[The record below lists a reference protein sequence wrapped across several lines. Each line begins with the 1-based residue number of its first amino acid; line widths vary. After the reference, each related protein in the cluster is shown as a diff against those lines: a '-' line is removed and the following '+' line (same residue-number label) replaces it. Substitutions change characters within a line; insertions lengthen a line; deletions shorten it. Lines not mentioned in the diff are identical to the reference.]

1 MSFFRVLILILLAAF
16 LPVMGLLSARFDGNV
31 KGEFLNPDPAVRLK
45 SGDIILRN
53 GKGVVSTWFR
63 NCSLRDPRYSHA
75 GILLFRKGRWEVA
88 HVQQSDQSGL
98 KLQSLESF
106 TGEGR
111 EWAVYRVKLDESV
124 RQRLILHVV
133 DDHRRG
139 IDFDDNFSL
148 SDGQAMYCT
157 EWVNSVYARAEG
169 ATFSFPLTE
178 CAGFHYFACD
188 NLYLNP
194 RSVLIAKFERP

>member
-1 MSFFRVLILILLAAF
+1 MSSARVLILIILSAF
-16 LPVMGLLSARFDGNV
+16 LPVMGLLSAHFDGDG
-31 KGEFLNPDPAVRLK
+31 KRGFISYDIAGKLK

-53 GKGVVSTWFR
+53 GKGLVSTWFR
-63 NCSLRDPRYSHA
+63 NCSLKDPRYSHA
-75 GILLFRKGRWEVA
+75 GIVLFREGGWVVA

-139 IDFDDNFSL
+139 IDFEDNFSL
-148 SDGQAMYCT
+148 SDVQAIYCT

-178 CAGFHYFACD
+178 CAGFRYFACD

>member
-1 MSFFRVLILILLAAF
+1 MSSARVLILIILSAF
-16 LPVMGLLSARFDGNV
+16 LPVMGLLSAHFDGDG
-31 KGEFLNPDPAVRLK
+31 KRGFISYDIAGKLK

-53 GKGVVSTWFR
+53 GKGLVSTWFR
-63 NCSLRDPRYSHA
+63 NCSLKDPRYSHA
-75 GILLFRKGRWEVA
+75 GIVLFREGGWVVA

-111 EWAVYRVKLDESV
+111 GWAVCRVKIDEPV
-124 RQRLILHVV
+124 RQRLLRLVAE
-133 DDHRRG
+133 DHLIG

-148 SDGQAMYCT
+148 DEGQAMYCT
-157 EWVNSVYARAEG
+157 EWINSVYARAEG
-169 ATFSFPLTE
+169 ADFSFPLTE
-178 CAGFHYFACD
+178 TAGFRYIACD

-194 RSVLIAKFERP
+194 RSTLIVKFEKP